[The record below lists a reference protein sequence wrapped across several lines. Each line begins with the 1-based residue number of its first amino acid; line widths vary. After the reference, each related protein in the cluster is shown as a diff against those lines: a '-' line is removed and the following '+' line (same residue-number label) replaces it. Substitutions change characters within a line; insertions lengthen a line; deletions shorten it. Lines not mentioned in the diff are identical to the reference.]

1 MRGDVELLQCRL
13 EVGLVDTQP
22 LDQHGTTLVEQH
34 VVGVGGEQIG
44 PLAVVVRHGDDRLA
58 ALLEGVDGG
67 RHLLQ
72 FGEAGP
78 LQTLGLDHQRL
89 DAIVIPRALD
99 GPQQIGEDDFAWLLV
114 PLVHLPE
121 QLHRG
126 IGLGALL
133 YQHTGE
139 IEGERPSMGVLGVSL
154 WLTLKTM
161 TSTTRRN
168 SRLTS
173 IKRVKLSR
181 RQRLR
186 KSHPRPLKID
196 IAALSPC

>member
-1 MRGDVELLQCRL
+1 MVC
-13 EVGLVDTQP
+13 
-22 LDQHGTTLVEQH
+22 
-34 VVGVGGEQIG
+34 VGGEQIG

-126 IGLGALL
+126 IGLGALF

-139 IEGERPSMGVLGVSL
+139 IEGERPLDGGAWGLALADAEDDDQHDEKKQQVDQHQAGKVEQAPEAAKEPSQTFENRHSCVVALLMG
-154 WLTLKTM
+154 
-161 TSTTRRN
+161 
-168 SRLTS
+168 
-173 IKRVKLSR
+173 
-181 RQRLR
+181 
-186 KSHPRPLKID
+186 
-196 IAALSPC
+196 